1 VHIKSIQVRSY
12 KRFTDLTICDLPE
25 TARLV
30 VVTGPNGCGK
40 SSLFDAFK
48 TWQSIQGIGG
58 PGIEPLYHYK
68 QNQIMPNHNE
78 LSTIAFHEPLPSN
91 VADRKKMFYIRS
103 AYRNQYSGP
112 RGAPFNDRR
121 CCSKEPHM
129 STGVTGEQRAFGCG
143 TTGGAKPADNAWTLQ
158 ATTGRACN
166 PCDLC

>member
-78 LSTIAFHEPLPSN
+78 LSTIAFHEPLPSD

-103 AYRNQYSGP
+103 AYRNQSDFMTAQLQ
-112 RGAPFNDRR
+112 RMGALLDAP
-121 CCSKEPHM
+121 
-129 STGVTGEQRAFGCG
+129 QA
-143 TTGGAKPADNAWTLQ
+143 AKMIDNE
-158 ATTGRACN
+158 ATVSDNYLRLVSASVV
-166 PCDLC
+166 